1 MKYRAGLLVA
11 VWALASTA
19 QAANNNNSGVN
30 PDQIFLGAGI
40 SSNSVSGSDDGTG
53 FQFFGGYHFGK
64 IANNLKLDLE
74 VGYMDTGSMDVTVN
88 VPPFGRV
95 TTDARAKGLWST
107 GVLLLELNPQIDLIG
122 RAGFDFGDDDGLM
135 VGIGAGFNLNKQT
148 QLRLEFVERDSVDS
162 IQFNARFNLK

>member
-1 MKYRAGLLVA
+1 MQHRVGLLAA
-11 VWALASTA
+11 VFALAPAA
-19 QAANNNNSGVN
+19 QAANQNSGVN
-30 PDQIFLGAGI
+30 PDQIFIGAGI

-74 VGYMDTGSMDVTVN
+74 IGYMDTGNMDVSVD
-88 VPPFGRV
+88 VPFFGKV
-95 TTDARAKGLWST
+95 TTNARAKGLWST

-122 RAGFDFGDDDGLM
+122 RAGFDFGDDDGAM
-135 VGIGAGFNLNKQT
+135 VGIGVGYNLNKQT
-148 QLRLEFVERDSVDS
+148 QLRLEFVERDNVDS